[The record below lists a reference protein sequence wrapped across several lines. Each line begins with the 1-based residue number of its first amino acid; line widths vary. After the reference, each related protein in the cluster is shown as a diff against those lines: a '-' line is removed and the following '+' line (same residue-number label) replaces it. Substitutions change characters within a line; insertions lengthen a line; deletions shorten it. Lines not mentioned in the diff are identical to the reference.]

1 MCTHPVLWRWH
12 RLTSL
17 ILQKVSIWNNSVYK
31 NTHESDKFF
40 LSLIM
45 FNSSHQIGN
54 NSGSEPGV
62 HAKSMNVVFN
72 RHC

>member
-1 MCTHPVLWRWH
+1 MCTNPVLGRWH

-17 ILQKVSIWNNSVYK
+17 ILQKMTIWNNSVYK
-31 NTHESDKFF
+31 NAHESDKF
-40 LSLIM
+40 SVSHHAY
-45 FNSSHQIGN
+45 SSHQIGN